1 MTSAPS
7 TPASTPAVEASSKA
21 QAVPP
26 PVGSCVRLERSSD
39 GLLVTLVLEPPHR
52 KQTVFDAALMRDLDL
67 ALETLERD
75 TTARGLVLR
84 GREALHFCYGADV
97 DAIAAVESARQAE
110 ELARGGQRVFQRLHR
125 LSRGGGGRLI
135 SVAAVGGPVPGGAF
149 EVSLACDWIVLAD
162 DPRSRIGLPEVK
174 LGILPGWGGC
184 QRLPR
189 RVGVPKALAAILT
202 GTLYDARRAK
212 KLGLVDRLAKPE
224 YLFRVAEAIA
234 RGTERLIRPGR
245 GAALTLIDRNPLA
258 LALIAKQ
265 ARQGV
270 LRETKGRYPAP
281 MRAIELV
288 VAAPRTT
295 LERGLANEAAALGAL
310 ADGPE
315 CRALVSIFK
324 TSEEVKKLGQ
334 APGGGKSAPFKRA
347 AVVGAGIM
355 GGGIASLL
363 AQRGVPTRLK
373 DLAQV
378 ALDQAVRDHQAHL
391 YRSLS
396 RRRIEPPD
404 YASALDRLEVTQGDL
419 GFGRVDVVIEAVS
432 EVLAVKQKV
441 LAAMARICHP
451 EAVLCTNTSSLSVD
465 LIAAG
470 LPHPERVVGMHFF
483 NPVRQMPLVEVVR
496 GPRTDEGHLRRV
508 VQLALDLGKTP
519 VIVSDAAG
527 FVVNRLLGPYI
538 DEALRLFCAGA
549 GPQEL
554 DRIAREFGLPMGPCA
569 LLDEVGLDIAA
580 HTAASLEAAFGAR
593 MTPCPVLAPLV
604 SAGELGKKTGRGIY
618 LHEKPRRS
626 PFMPLALLA
635 PTRTQNPRLRRPAGA
650 STVSPLGENDL
661 LDRLLLPMIN
671 EAMRLLA
678 EGVVARPADLD
689 LATVFGMGF
698 PPFRGGLLAY
708 ADSLGPR
715 EVLRRLERCRS
726 QADVAERG
734 AGATRFE
741 PAPLL
746 LDLERQNRR
755 FRG

>member
-7 TPASTPAVEASSKA
+7 TFNANAAREASVQNRDA
-21 QAVPP
+21 APAA
-26 PVGSCVRLERSSD
+26 GACVRLERSDD
-39 GLLVTLVLEPPHR
+39 GALLTLVLDPPHR

-67 ALETLERD
+67 ALAEVERD
-75 TTARGLVLR
+75 TRATGLVLR

-97 DAIAAVESARQAE
+97 DAIGAIESAREAE

-125 LSRGGGGRLI
+125 LSRSGGGRLT

-189 RVGVPKALAAILT
+189 RVGVPTALAAILT

-212 KLGLVDRLAKPE
+212 KLGLVDRLAKPT

-234 RGTERLIRPGR
+234 RGQERLEAPDR
-245 GAALTLIDRNPLA
+245 GAAELLIDKNPLA

-265 ARQGV
+265 ARQGI

-281 MRAIELV
+281 LRALELV
-288 VAAPRTT
+288 VAAPRTS

-310 ADGPE
+310 ADSPE

-334 APGGGKSAPFKRA
+334 APSGGKSAPFGRA

-355 GGGIASLL
+355 GGAIAGLL
-363 AQRGVPTRLK
+363 AQKGLPTRLK
-373 DLAQV
+373 DLSQA
-378 ALDQAVRDHQAHL
+378 ALDQAQREHQAAL
-391 YRSLS
+391 SKALS
-396 RRRIEPPD
+396 RRRMERSD
-404 YASALDRLEVTQGDL
+404 YEAALDRLEVTQGDL
-419 GFGRVDVVIEAVS
+419 GFGRVDVLIEAVS

-441 LAAMARICHP
+441 LGAMAKLCHP

-465 LIAAG
+465 AIASG
-470 LPHPERVVGMHFF
+470 LPNPERVVGMHFF

-496 GPRTDEGHLRRV
+496 GPRTGEVHLRRV

-519 VIVSDAAG
+519 VIVADAAG
-527 FVVNRLLGPYI
+527 FVVNRLLGPYL
-538 DEALRLFCAGA
+538 DEALRLYSAGA

-554 DRIAREFGLPMGPCA
+554 DRIAKEFGLPMGPCA
-569 LLDEVGLDIAA
+569 LLDEVGLDIAN

-593 MTPCPVLAPLV
+593 MAPCPVLQPLV
-604 SAGELGKKTGRGIY
+604 AAGELGKKSGRGIY
-618 LHEKPRRS
+618 VHDRPRRG
-626 PFMPLALLA
+626 PLSMFA
-635 PTRTQNPRLRRPAGA
+635 TGIVQNPRLRRPASA
-650 STVSPLGENDL
+650 PAVSPLSENDL

-671 EAMRLLA
+671 EATRLLA
-678 EGVVARPADLD
+678 EGVVTRPADLD

-715 EVLRRLERCRS
+715 EVLRRLERCRR
-726 QADVAERG
+726 QPDVESRG
-734 AGATRFE
+734 AGAERFE

-746 LDLERQNRR
+746 IDLERHNRR